1 MRRLRRAFTFAET
14 LVAAGL
20 LLLLLGFFVPIMRIC
35 WLAWHR
41 GGNMQTVQRDTL
53 ALSFRLRRD
62 FSASKPETLVVRKT
76 GSTVL
81 LAFLSYESVQGTET
95 LWNEKGE
102 VLWRKWVE
110 YYFESTRQTV
120 RRREVAL
127 ATPSVEPN
135 EPFPPWSSTQSAR
148 VAGHVTQFQVTST
161 TGDLKLKVNIV
172 TQEETAQS
180 ATQITALP
188 SLYALDTLGY

>member
-1 MRRLRRAFTFAET
+1 MNRPRRAFTLIET
-14 LVAAGL
+14 IIAAGL
-20 LLLLLGFFVPIMRIC
+20 FLLLLGFFVPIMRIC
-35 WLAWHR
+35 WQAWHR

-62 FSASKPETLVVRKT
+62 FSASRPESLVVRKT

-81 LAFLSYESVQGTET
+81 IAFLSYESVQGTET
-95 LWNEKGE
+95 VWNEKGE

-110 YYFESTRQTV
+110 YYFESAKQTV
-120 RRREVAL
+120 RRREIAL
-127 ATPSVEPN
+127 AAPTVEAN
-135 EPFPPWSSTQSAR
+135 EPVPAWSNVQSSR
-148 VAGHVTQFQVTST
+148 VAGHVTQFQVSSSNA
-161 TGDLKLKVNIV
+161 DLKLKINIV
-172 TQEETAQS
+172 TQEETASS